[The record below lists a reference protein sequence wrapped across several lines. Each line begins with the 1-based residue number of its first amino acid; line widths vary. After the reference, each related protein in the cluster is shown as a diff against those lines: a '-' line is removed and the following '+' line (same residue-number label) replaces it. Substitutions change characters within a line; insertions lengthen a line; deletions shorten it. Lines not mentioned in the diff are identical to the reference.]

1 MKKRERGVYLEPTG
15 LMVFVQRPR
24 NHLPSPPP
32 PKKNNNNNGKGKVK
46 VRKPGVKR
54 TRACE
59 EKEYL
64 IGKLSPGSLEQ

>member
-1 MKKRERGVYLEPTG
+1 
-15 LMVFVQRPR
+15 MVFVQRPR

-32 PKKNNNNNGKGKVK
+32 KKKNNNNRKGEMKI
-46 VRKPGVKR
+46 RKPGVKR

-64 IGKLSPGSLEQ
+64 ISKRSPGSLEQ